1 MIIAITGGSGFIGSL
16 LVDKF
21 LKQSNQVRLL
31 SRNTRAERKNVQ
43 YFLGDLS
50 NPSVDL
56 SGFLDGVDILYHC
69 AGEVSNESLMQ
80 ELHVNGT
87 QRLAD
92 AAQGKIGRWV
102 QLSSV
107 GAYGA
112 CRDGTITEDSKE
124 QPFGVYERTK
134 TESDKIVKKSGIP
147 FVILRPS
154 NVFGIKMT
162 NQSLFQLIGM
172 INKGLFFYLGKRG
185 VLINYIDVEDVVE
198 ALFLCGNRD
207 NALGEIYNLSQT
219 IEIEK
224 MVLSFSFVLGVK
236 SKFLRLPE
244 FPIRALVKIF
254 AIFPKFPLT
263 TTRIDALTSRCTY
276 KSNKI
281 IEELNF
287 KFKSTLEESFQLI
300 ARKK

>member
-16 LVDKF
+16 LVDKL

-92 AAQGKIGRWV
+92 AAQGKVSRWV

-134 TESDKIVKKSGIP
+134 TESDKIVTNSGIP

-207 NALGEIYNLSQT
+207 NALGEVYNLSQT
-219 IEIEK
+219 IAIEK
-224 MVLSFSFVLGVK
+224 MALSFSLGLGVRGR
-236 SKFLRLPE
+236 FLRLPE
-244 FPIRALVKIF
+244 FPIRVLAKVFTIF
-254 AIFPKFPLT
+254 SKFPLT

>member
-16 LVDKF
+16 LVDKH
-21 LKQSNQVRLL
+21 LKQGDQVRLL
-31 SRNTRAERKNVQ
+31 SRNILLERKNVQ

-50 NPSVDL
+50 SSSVDL
-56 SGFLDGVDILYHC
+56 SDFVDSVDILYHC
-69 AGEVSNESLMQ
+69 AGEVNNESLMQ

-87 QRLAD
+87 QRLVD

-112 CRDGTITEDSKE
+112 RRTGMITESSKE
-124 QPFGVYERTK
+124 QPFGIYERTK
-134 TESDKIVKKSGIP
+134 TEADKIIKNSNIP
-147 FVILRPS
+147 YVILRPS
-154 NVFGIKMT
+154 NVFGVDMI
-162 NQSLFQLIGM
+162 NQSIFQLISM
-172 INKGLFFYLGKRG
+172 ISKGLFFYLGKKG
-185 VLINYIDVEDVVE
+185 VLVNYVAVEDVVE
-198 ALFLCGNRD
+198 ALHLCGNHD
-207 NALGEIYNLSQT
+207 NALGEIYNISQT
-219 IEIEK
+219 TVIEE
-224 MVLSFSFVLGVK
+224 MVLSFSIGLGVQG
-236 SKFLRLPE
+236 KFLRLPE

-263 TTRIDALTSRCTY
+263 TTRIDALTNRCTY

-281 IEELNF
+281 MEELGF
-287 KFKSTLEESFQLI
+287 KFNSTLKESFQLI